1 MWKTL
6 VKRAVAKNAQYIN
19 IGSRSSSV
27 ATNVNVL
34 ENIDG
39 AAKTEN
45 PLDRTLP
52 ETAETVII
60 GGGAIGCSLAYH
72 LTKMGQ
78 KKVILLE
85 KSELTAGS
93 TWHAAGL
100 TALYHPTP
108 NLKRINYYSI
118 NLYAQLEAETG
129 QAVGFHQPGSIR
141 LATSPVR
148 VDEFR
153 FQMSRQ
159 QHKDAPQMLIDP
171 DAIQKLVPFMNME
184 TILAGLY
191 NPNDGHI
198 DPYSMTQA
206 LAAGARSRGAEIYL
220 DTEVVAMERLTAL
233 HKFAPNGWEIHT
245 AKGGSIVTK
254 RVVNATGFWA
264 REVGRLAG
272 LKPDLPL
279 VPVEHQYAVTAPI
292 PEVQEYMK
300 NDNGPKKE
308 IPVLRHLDGSFYLR
322 QERSGLLI
330 GPYESQESMKL
341 RDEWVLAGVPP
352 GFGKELFQPDL
363 DRLAPHLDIAMKL
376 IPCLADAS
384 IPTVV
389 SGPITYTPDLLPMV
403 GPSLMPNM
411 WLAVGFGYGIIH
423 AGGIGNYLAQ
433 WIINGEPPF
442 ELNELDPLR
451 FSHWT
456 HLRYTFAKAR
466 ESYGLN
472 NAVTYPHE
480 ERFAG
485 RPTARVSGAHS
496 HLLTRGAHMDF
507 HSGWEQ
513 PAWFSC
519 QTEEGFQHP
528 EYKPSF
534 RRTNWHQPVQREC
547 QLVKESVGIIDL
559 SPFAKFHLSGPDATE
574 FLDYVTAN
582 SVPKKPGRSVVTHC
596 LTRAGTVYAELTVT
610 SLPISDPSQDPH
622 YMIVTGSGSELH
634 DLRWL
639 NELASLE
646 KKDVVIENLTDNY
659 GCLSIAGPKSGE
671 LLAKLKDG
679 GILPQFP
686 FMSAKE
692 LLLAGKVRVT
702 ALRITYTGELG
713 WEIYCPHKDI
723 DSVYAL
729 LLNAGADLGVGD
741 FGTRALNVLRM
752 EKGFRMWGAD
762 MNVDTSPFEAGL
774 APFIKMDKGNFI
786 GRDALVEQLK
796 HGLKKTLV
804 YLAVDSEDVDPIGDE
819 AVWSSGKVIG
829 NTTSGCFSH
838 ALKKPLAFAYVPPFL
853 STPGT
858 KVQVEL
864 LGKLNEATVLSEP
877 VMETYPQRI
886 RKTKKT

>member
-1 MWKTL
+1 MWRTM
-6 VKRAVAKNAQYIN
+6 VKGAAARSAFYVRTA
-19 IGSRSSSV
+19 SRSFSA
-27 ATNVNVL
+27 ATNVNNSASL
-34 ENIDG
+34 NG
-39 AAKTEN
+39 ATGTEN
-45 PLDRTLP
+45 PTDRALP
-52 ETAETVII
+52 ETAETLII
-60 GGGAIGCSLAYH
+60 GGGAIGCSIAYH

-78 KKVILLE
+78 KNVVLLE
-85 KSELTAGS
+85 KTELTAGS

-108 NLKRINYYSI
+108 NIKRINYYSI
-118 NLYAQLEAETG
+118 NLYTQLEAETG
-129 QAVGFHQPGSIR
+129 QAVGFHQPGSLR
-141 LATSPVR
+141 LATSPIR
-148 VDEFR
+148 VDELR

-159 QHKDAPQMLIDP
+159 QHQNAPQMLIDP
-171 DAIQKLVPFMNME
+171 DAIQKLCPFMNME
-184 TILAGLY
+184 TVLAGLY

-198 DPYSMTQA
+198 DPYSLTHA
-206 LAAGARSRGAEIYL
+206 LAAGARSRGAKICL
-220 DTEVVAMERLTAL
+220 GTEVVALEPRSSL
-233 HKFAPNGWEIHT
+233 HKFAPDGWEVHT
-245 AKGGSIVTK
+245 AKGRSIVAQ
-254 RVVNATGFWA
+254 RVINAAGFWA
-264 REVGRLAG
+264 REVGRLSG
-272 LKPDLPL
+272 IKPDLPL

-292 PEVQEYMK
+292 PEVEEFM
-300 NDNGPKKE
+300 NNGTGPKKE
-308 IPVLRHLDGSFYLR
+308 IPVLRHLDGSFYMR

-330 GPYESQESMKL
+330 GPYENQKAMKL
-341 RDEWVLAGVPP
+341 RDDWVLTGVPR

-363 DRLAPHLDIAMKL
+363 DRLAPHLDIAMEL

-403 GPSLMPNM
+403 GPSLLPNM

-433 WIINGEPPF
+433 WVCKGEPPF

-466 ESYGLN
+466 ESYGMN
-472 NAVTYPHE
+472 NAITYPHE

-485 RPTARVSGAHS
+485 RPTSRLSGAHS
-496 HLLTRGAHMDF
+496 HLLSRGAHMDF

-519 QTEEGFQHP
+519 QTEDGFQHP
-528 EYKPSF
+528 IYKPSF
-534 RRTNWHQPVQREC
+534 KRTNWHEPVQKEC
-547 QLVKESVGIIDL
+547 ALVKEAVGIIDL
-559 SPFAKFHLSGPDATE
+559 SPFAKFRLSGPDATE
-574 FLDYVTAN
+574 FLNYATAN
-582 SVPKKPGRSVVTHC
+582 NVPSKPGRSVVTHC

-610 SLPISDPSQDPH
+610 SLPVTTSSQDPQ
-622 YMIVTGSGSELH
+622 YMVVTGSGSELH

-639 NELASLE
+639 NELAYLE
-646 KKDVVIENLTDNY
+646 KKNINIENLTDDF

-671 LLAKLKDG
+671 LLAKLMEDG
-679 GILPQFP
+679 TLPKFP

-713 WEIYCPHKDI
+713 WELYCPHKDI
-723 DSVYAL
+723 DSLYSL
-729 LLNAGADLGVGD
+729 LLNAGADSGVGD

-762 MNVDTSPFEAGL
+762 MNVDTSPLDAGL
-774 APFIKMDKGNFI
+774 SSFIKMDKGNFV
-786 GRDALVEQLK
+786 GRDALLDQMK
-796 HGLKKTLV
+796 YGLRKTLV
-804 YLAVDSEDVDPIGDE
+804 YLVVDSEDVDPIGDE
-819 AVWSSGKVIG
+819 AVWSSGKVVG

-838 ALKKPLAFAYVPPFL
+838 ALKKSLAFAYLPPFL

-864 LGKLNEATVLSEP
+864 LGKLNSATVLREP
-877 VMETYPQRI
+877 VMETHPQRI
-886 RKTKKT
+886 RKMKNL